1 MANHVSTFITI
12 DATTD
17 IIQHLKEKILI
28 NHVNNGF
35 GFDANVSL
43 SLFSMLYPEWPTE
56 NDEPIWPDRSY
67 MLDNVAT
74 KWCFLEDCYV
84 NNDDTFMELSFTS
97 AWDAPEKLFY
107 RFAEYVQNL
116 IKSSTSKFEMELTAE
131 DEAFLHLSGGYA
143 NRFGTEFICD
153 HNCNFIHPD
162 RDNYEDPSHYDL
174 ALEEFWD
181 AVINY
186 KIELVNECKQ
196 ELKTYQ

>member
-12 DATTD
+12 DGTTD

-35 GFDANVSL
+35 GLDVNVSL

-56 NDEPIWPDRSY
+56 NAEPIWPDRSY
-67 MLDNVAT
+67 MLDNVGA

-84 NNDDTFMELSFTS
+84 NNDDTIMELSFTS
-97 AWDAPEKLFY
+97 AWDTPEKLFY

-116 IKSSTSKFEMELTAE
+116 INSSTSKFEMELTSE
-131 DEAFLHLSGGYA
+131 DEALLHLSGGYA

-162 RDNYEDPSHYDL
+162 QDNYEDPSHYDL

-196 ELKTYQ
+196 ELITY